1 MLTMENTEGF
11 NQSEL
16 DTINKEVARLLEYEY
31 PEYKYMGYEEQYE
44 KLQWAEEKILK
55 MYGGA

>member
-1 MLTMENTEGF
+1 MLTMNNTEGF

-16 DTINKEVARLLEYEY
+16 DIINKEVEEL
-31 PEYKYMGYEEQYE
+31 MNDFIFGYHDYDDY
-44 KLQWAEEKILK
+44 LQWAEEKILK